1 MREKPEME
9 GIQNSGK
16 KVFVVLSR
24 THTKIWKQD
33 FEPSSSPITFSEE
46 YIDKDYK
53 KMLSQYFS
61 GRNRS
66 KMDPHFVE
74 RVSLELKGFDHIYL
88 AGGGKGKASAVH
100 NLASYL
106 KDHHHD
112 IAKNIRAIQDIDAE
126 NMSDGELL
134 AVARKM
140 VVHDL

>member
-1 MREKPEME
+1 MDAAHTPTH
-9 GIQNSGK
+9 

-24 THTKIWKQD
+24 THTKIWKGS
-33 FEPSSSPITFSEE
+33 FEAGSIPTSFAEAHK
-46 YIDKDYK
+46 DKDYRK
-53 KMLSQYFS
+53 VLNQFLS

-66 KMDPHFVE
+66 KLDPHFAEKVAFE
-74 RVSLELKGFDHIYL
+74 IKGFDYIYL

-106 KDHHHD
+106 RDHHQE
-112 IAKNIRAIQDIDAE
+112 IAKGIRAIQDIDAE

>member
-1 MREKPEME
+1 ME
-9 GIQNSGK
+9 ANHSSNS

-33 FEPSSSPITFSEE
+33 FEPGAVPLEFSEE
-46 YIDKDYK
+46 YVNREYK
-53 KMLSQYFS
+53 KVLNQYFS

-66 KMDPHFVE
+66 KLDPAFAK
-74 RVSLELKGFDHIYL
+74 RVASELVGFNHIYL
-88 AGGGKGKASAVH
+88 AGDGKGKASAVH

-106 KDHHHD
+106 KEYQQN
-112 IAKNIRAIQDIDAE
+112 IAKSIRAIENIDAS

-140 VVHDL
+140 VVHDLGD